1 MVCFLMKKAGPLLI
15 RVLETFEPR
24 WPPRS
29 PHEALLSS
37 PTGRQKIRQY
47 HDRTSPS
54 PSPLKK
60 SSSTAILGHKRR
72 KLAPPE
78 SLGEDDGEEDEETLQ
93 LKLAA
98 IEAKLKL
105 KRLQQKK
112 NKIAAPTSDADIE
125 NGGKDQISRKEN
137 LPPSSQNRGP
147 DRKVPSVQLQ
157 SHMDVQIPVSPQR
170 KQVMAEEAR
179 SPGRV
184 LLGIDKGLK
193 GKNISLR
200 RPQGPQA
207 KDEDPFR
214 STAHL
219 GSVPKSIGLSRR
231 SIVSHSDQSNRPESF
246 SEKIARTRQEDKARK
261 EKADKLHRKKSLG
274 FGVQQQEIDAFRTAA
289 DTAEQA
295 TERQSK
301 HDSQVASSE
310 FSRDEVLK
318 AVNKPDG
325 GLIQRRNSST
335 NVRRTGAQGKSPN
348 NVWVNPNTQPEMLK
362 PSLPASNDSRK
373 RARSPSP
380 EPKASDPPSREPS
393 PGTSASLFEPFSS
406 LHLSKRLLPHNFLT
420 GTFSEKHIFLLPSL
434 LGTVKSPEFL
444 LPDVLEPDHVVL
456 AIIASKSSPL
466 NHKGAHKATNAESTS
481 TAEAADSQQNTN
493 GKYMVLTLT
502 DLKWTVDLFLFAT
515 GYTRFRKL
523 IPGTVVALLNPDIM
537 PPPSGRAD
545 TGRFSL
551 KLASSDDTVL
561 EIGTSRDLGWCK
573 SVRKDGKP
581 CGSWIDKRH
590 TEFCEFHVD
599 VVVERTRQG
608 RMEVQ
613 GMSAPFAPG
622 GRRRG
627 RTGHLGDNIR
637 GKKPARDDGFAR
649 EGAQYDR
656 GSASR
661 YFVAPSVPGF
671 SAAQLLDAEGGIE
684 RGGSKED
691 RIRKRLAEREKE
703 NEIAKKLGEGGN
715 GAGSEY
721 LRVRAGG
728 EASAKN
734 ADPEA
739 ADPVDATSLGL
750 LGNRAGNVHLSPI
763 KKKRKL
769 GALGVGSSKKTRFV
783 TDRGIK
789 EAGRD
794 SFGGELATKVVDGY
808 SDDDDGLDVV

>member
-1 MVCFLMKKAGPLLI
+1 MGFLGG
-15 RVLETFEPR
+15 FEPR

-37 PTGRQKIRQY
+37 PTGRQKIRQN
-47 HDRTSPS
+47 HKRTSPS

-60 SSSTAILGHKRR
+60 SSTTVALSQVRR
-72 KLAPPE
+72 KLATPD
-78 SLGEDDGEEDEETLQ
+78 SSGEEDREEDEETLQ

-105 KRLQQKK
+105 KRLQQRK
-112 NKIAAPTSDADIE
+112 NKADAPNLGAEFVDRRE
-125 NGGKDQISRKEN
+125 GEVSRKEN
-137 LPPSSQNRGP
+137 LPPLYQSRATYE
-147 DRKVPSVQLQ
+147 KVPLVRSK
-157 SHMDVQIPVSPQR
+157 SPTDVQIPVSPQR
-170 KQVMAEEAR
+170 KQTAPEEAR

-193 GKNISLR
+193 GKNVSLR
-200 RPQGPQA
+200 RPQGAQA

-214 STAHL
+214 NAAPL
-219 GSVPKSIGLSRR
+219 GSFQKTVGLSR
-231 SIVSHSDQSNRPESF
+231 SSTVPQLDHSNRPKSF
-246 SEKIARTRQEDKARK
+246 SEKIAETRQQDKARK
-261 EKADKLHRKKSLG
+261 EKAKKLHRQRSLG
-274 FGVQQQEIDAFRTAA
+274 FGVHQKEIDAFNTSAN
-289 DTAEQA
+289 A
-295 TERQSK
+295 TEQTTDRLLK
-301 HDSQVASSE
+301 HDSQAASSD

-318 AVNKPDG
+318 AVNNPDR
-325 GLIQRRNSST
+325 GLIQRNNPR
-335 NVRRTGAQGKSPN
+335 AQGKSSN
-348 NVWVNPNTQPEMLK
+348 NIWTNPNAQPEISK
-362 PSLPASNDSRK
+362 PSQPASNDSRR
-373 RARSPSP
+373 RARSLSP
-380 EPKASDPPSREPS
+380 KPKASDAPLREPN
-393 PGTSASLFEPFSS
+393 PETSASLFEPFSS

-434 LGTVKSPEFL
+434 LGAVKSPDFL
-444 LPDVLEPDHVVL
+444 LPDIPEPDHVVL
-456 AIIASKSSPL
+456 AIIASKSLPL
-466 NHKGAHKATNAESTS
+466 NHKGVHKSTS
-481 TAEAADSQQNTN
+481 ADSTSVAEAADSEQNTN

-523 IPGTVVALLNPDIM
+523 TPGTVVALLNPDIM
-537 PPPSGRAD
+537 PPPPGRAD

-573 SVRKDGKP
+573 SVRKDGKQ

-599 VVVERTRQG
+599 VVVERTRRG

-622 GRRRG
+622 GRRGG
-627 RTGHLGDNIR
+627 RTGHFGDKKR
-637 GKKPARDDGFAR
+637 GRKPARDDGFSR
-649 EGAQYDR
+649 EGPQYDR
-656 GSASR
+656 GSTSR

-684 RGGSKED
+684 RGGSKEE

-721 LRVRAGG
+721 LRLRTGG

-734 ADPEA
+734 TDPQA
-739 ADPVDATSLGL
+739 AEPVDALSLGL
-750 LGNRAGNVHLSPI
+750 LGNKARNVQLSPI
-763 KKKRKL
+763 KKKRKVSTL
-769 GALGVGSSKKTRFV
+769 SMNGSRKKTRFV

-789 EAGRD
+789 EAGRE
-794 SFGGELATKVVDGY
+794 SFGGDIAMEDAGD
-808 SDDDDGLDVV
+808 DDDDGLEVV